1 MCDLSVTLTFA
12 LEALSGET
20 IHERAAVITKC
31 KLHVVVD
38 LESVRNVDLEPGP
51 SALLADGVLEAGARR
66 DDHLVAP
73 LVDHA
78 HAHLALVALLAQSP
92 ATNMIIISALS
103 ALKCCYSPNKV
114 LAV

>member
-51 SALLADGVLEAGARR
+51 SALLAGAVLEAGARG
-66 DDHLVAP
+66 DDHLVTS

-92 ATNMIIISALS
+92 AANMIMVSSL
-103 ALKCCYSPNKV
+103 LRFKMLLLTK
-114 LAV
+114 